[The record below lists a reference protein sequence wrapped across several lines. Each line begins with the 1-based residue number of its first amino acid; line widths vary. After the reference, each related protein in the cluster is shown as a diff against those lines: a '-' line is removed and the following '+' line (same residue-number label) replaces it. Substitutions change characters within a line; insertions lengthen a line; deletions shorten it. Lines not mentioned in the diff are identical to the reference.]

1 MRSFLSNF
9 DMYLKLLMAC
19 FFILIL
25 QGCGPSDIDAK
36 KLGFSG
42 ASEMK
47 DLMDRGYPTLESYQ
61 KVIEISPQL
70 CFSYH
75 SYYGKKPG
83 FNIYERFCRGQK
95 IEWVGKVIS
104 TRHPLNLAVYTY
116 ETANPDMSIKSVDV
130 RSHKSQIGEIKSGD
144 YILFTGKLA
153 SENWFTPDVVD
164 VTILKKLSSQ
174 EATAILIRQQQVNKN
189 GNQLVIVIEAM
200 RLGITPAEFMD
211 LTEQNKKLGFDSIDD
226 LIAAKKLD
234 IETPFDYS
242 LAKRL
247 NVKVGL
253 EFWNHREI
261 AKLKK
266 LSLEDYVTNF
276 EKEREAVEKER
287 EAVANYKRRINNIC
301 YRYSSARNKC
311 STAGNIQECMRI
323 QLGVVDHE
331 LGKVNCF

>member
-1 MRSFLSNF
+1 MRLFLSNF

-25 QGCGPSDIDAK
+25 QGCGPSDTDAK
-36 KLGFSG
+36 NLGFSD

-47 DLMDRGYPTLESYQ
+47 ELMKRGYPTLESYQ
-61 KVIEISPQL
+61 KVTEISPQL

-83 FNIYERFCRGQK
+83 FNIYERFCRGKK
-95 IEWVGKVIS
+95 IEWVGEVMS
-104 TRHPLNLAVYTY
+104 TKSPLNLAVYTY
-116 ETANPDMSIKSVDV
+116 ETANLKKFTKFVDV

-164 VTILKKLSSQ
+164 VTILKKLNSQ
-174 EATAILIRQQQVNKN
+174 EATAILIRQQEVNKN
-189 GNQLVIVIEAM
+189 GNQLAFAIEAM
-200 RLGITPAEFMD
+200 RLGITPAEFTD

-247 NVKVGL
+247 DVKVGL
-253 EFWNHREI
+253 EFRNYREI

-266 LSLEDYVTNF
+266 LSLEDYVTNL

-287 EAVANYKRRINNIC
+287 EAVANFKRRIDNIC
-301 YRYSSARNKC
+301 YRYNSARKKC
-311 STAGNIQECMRI
+311 SIAGNIQECMRI